1 MREFLDKSWF
11 RISKIYRKWRKTS
24 LVLCAILFIFIVFNK
39 TILSGIGGYLM
50 KESPLEKSDAI
61 FVLGGN
67 IYDRPIAAKQLLED
81 GWSDKIIPLGANY
94 GIDQMAWNGGN
105 EDKCIPDALLMQ
117 EFLLQMNVPNE
128 VIIPI
133 PKGTSTKEESDE
145 ILQFS
150 LENGYKTIIVVSD
163 YFHLRRI
170 SYVFVDKFA
179 KKGIKVVLRGAKS
192 STYKEETWWANEQAL
207 IMVNNEY
214 VKLLYYWLKGY

>member
-1 MREFLDKSWF
+1 MEFLDKLWF
-11 RISKIYRKWRKTS
+11 SISKFYRKWRKTS
-24 LVLCAILFIFIVFNK
+24 WVLCAILVLFILFNK
-39 TILSGIGGYLM
+39 PILSGIGNFLM
-50 KESPLEKSDAI
+50 KESPLEKADAI
-61 FVLGGN
+61 FILGGN
-67 IYDRPIAAKQLLED
+67 IYDRPMAAKQLMED

-117 EFLLQMNVPNE
+117 EFLLQVNVPSE
-128 VIIPI
+128 SIIPI

-150 LENGYKTIIVVSD
+150 LDNNYKTIIVVSD

-170 SYVFVDKFA
+170 NYVFMDKFA
-179 KKGIKVVLRGAKS
+179 EKGIKVILRGAKS
-192 STYKEETWWANEQAL
+192 STYKEETWWGNEQAL

-214 VKLLYYWLKGY
+214 VKLVYYWLKGY